1 MSEMR
6 SLTNLAGNAVA
17 TIVVAKW
24 EGEFDAQRAARI
36 FDGQE
41 KEKIELPVA

>member
-1 MSEMR
+1 MR

-24 EGEFDAQRAARI
+24 ENEFDGSKAGAVQPGSAVDASAAMASG
-36 FDGQE
+36 D
-41 KEKIELPVA
+41 

>member
-24 EGEFDAQRAARI
+24 ENEFDNSKAGAI
-36 FDGQE
+36 LTTT
-41 KEKIELPVA
+41 KN

>member
-1 MSEMR
+1 MR

-24 EGEFDAQRAARI
+24 ENEFDSGKAGVVQVGGAVEAS
-36 FDGQE
+36 
-41 KEKIELPVA
+41 VAMASGD